1 LSHVQNTSEAHQR
14 YASLAK
20 ARVKSF
26 GKTKR
31 AKHTIRTPAPHIPGA
46 PMTDLEHRR
55 PHVRLT
61 RIALHDF
68 RNYASLQLRLDGRH
82 VCLYGA
88 NGAGKTNLMEAVSML
103 SPGRG
108 LRGAEFTDL
117 IRRDAEGQLARSW
130 AISSDVRDGGI
141 DRKLSLSLELDDEGR
156 SKRTARLDGVTTAQ
170 NDLGELMRV
179 IWLTPAMDRVFV
191 GPAGDRRR
199 FLDRQ
204 VMAHFPSHGT
214 FGAAYEKAMRQRNA
228 LLERGG
234 ADAAWLDALELGMA
248 SAAAA
253 MAVHRVD
260 AVKMMQEAILAR
272 PEGAFP
278 KALIDLDGVFET
290 HAANGVPLTDIEQEI
305 ASQLRQNRARD
316 QASGRTTEGV
326 HRTDLRVI
334 HAPKGLPADQCST
347 GEQKALLIGLILSN
361 AQALFERDFAPSPLL
376 LLDEAAA
383 HLDSDRR
390 AALYDELTA
399 LGGQAWLTG
408 TDRSLFDA
416 FGDRA
421 QRFEVSDGVVQEG

>member
-1 LSHVQNTSEAHQR
+1 VIE
-14 YASLAK
+14 
-20 ARVKSF
+20 
-26 GKTKR
+26 G
-31 AKHTIRTPAPHIPGA
+31 PAI
-46 PMTDLEHRR
+46 EVRR

-61 RIALHDF
+61 RLALENF
-68 RNYASLQLRLDGRH
+68 RNYATLQLRLDGRH

-108 LRGAEFTDL
+108 LRGAEFTEL
-117 IRRDAEGQLARSW
+117 VRRTPDGVAARNW
-130 AISSDVRDGGI
+130 ALSADVRDGEV
-141 DRKLSLSLELDDEGR
+141 DRRLLLSLELDEQGR
-156 SKRTARLDGVTTAQ
+156 SKRTARLDGVATTQ
-170 NDLGELMRV
+170 NDLGELMRI
-179 IWLTPAMDRVFV
+179 IWLTPSMDRVFA
-191 GPAGDRRR
+191 GPAGDRRK

-204 VMAHFPSHGT
+204 VMAHFPSHST
-214 FGAAYEKAMRQRNA
+214 FSASYEKAMRQRNA
-228 LLERGG
+228 LLEQGR
-234 ADAAWLDALELGMA
+234 ADPAWLDALELGMA
-248 SAAAA
+248 SAGAA
-253 MAVHRVD
+253 MAIHRVD
-260 AVKMMQEAILAR
+260 AVKVMQEAILAR

-278 KALIDLDGVFET
+278 KALIDLDGEFEL
-290 HAANGVPLTDIEQEI
+290 HAANGMALTDIEQEI
-305 ASQLRQNRARD
+305 TSQLRQNRPRD
-316 QASGRTTEGV
+316 QAAGRTTEGV

-347 GEQKALLIGLILSN
+347 GEQKALLIGLILAN

-390 AALYDELTA
+390 AALYDELAA

-421 QRFEVSDGVVQEG
+421 QRFEVSDGIIRED

>member
-1 LSHVQNTSEAHQR
+1 
-14 YASLAK
+14 
-20 ARVKSF
+20 
-26 GKTKR
+26 
-31 AKHTIRTPAPHIPGA
+31 
-46 PMTDLEHRR
+46 MTDLSPRR

-61 RIALHDF
+61 RLALQDY
-68 RNYASLQLRLDGRH
+68 RNYAQLQLRLDGRH

-88 NGAGKTNLMEAVSML
+88 NGSGKTNLMEAVSML

-117 IRRDAEGQLARSW
+117 IRRDAEGRLARSW
-130 AISSDVRDGGI
+130 ALSADVQDGDI
-141 DRKLSLSLELDDEGR
+141 DRRINLSLELDEQGR
-156 SKRTARLDGVTTAQ
+156 SKRTARLDGVATAQ
-170 NDLGELMRV
+170 AELAELMRV
-179 IWLTPAMDRVFV
+179 IWLTPSMDRVFT

-228 LLERGG
+228 LLERGR
-234 ADAAWLDALELGMA
+234 ADPAWLDALELGMA
-248 SAAAA
+248 SAGAA
-253 MAVHRVD
+253 MAIHRVD
-260 AVKMMQEAILAR
+260 AVKVMQEAILAR

-278 KALIDLDGVFET
+278 KALIDLDGAFEA
-290 HAANGVPLTDIEQEI
+290 HAANDMPLTDIEQAI
-305 ASQLRQNRARD
+305 ALQLRENRPRD
-316 QASGRTTEGV
+316 QAAGRTSQGV
-326 HRTDLRVI
+326 HRTDLRVF

-347 GEQKALLIGLILSN
+347 GEQKALLIGLILAN

-390 AALYDELTA
+390 AALYDELAA

-421 QRFEVSDGVVQEG
+421 QRFEVSDGVVRED

>member
-1 LSHVQNTSEAHQR
+1 
-14 YASLAK
+14 
-20 ARVKSF
+20 
-26 GKTKR
+26 
-31 AKHTIRTPAPHIPGA
+31 
-46 PMTDLEHRR
+46 MTLEHRR

-61 RIALHDF
+61 RLALQDF
-68 RNYASLQLRLDGRH
+68 RNYVSLQLRLDGRH
-82 VCLYGA
+82 VCLFGA
-88 NGAGKTNLMEAVSML
+88 NGSGKTNLMEAVSML

-117 IRRDAEGQLARSW
+117 IRRDAEGEPARSW
-130 AISSDVRDGGI
+130 ALSADVRDGDI
-141 DRKLSLSLELDDEGR
+141 DRKLALSLERDDQGR
-156 SKRTARLDGVTTAQ
+156 SKRTARLDGVNTSQ
-170 NDLGELMRV
+170 NDLGELMRI
-179 IWLTPAMDRVFV
+179 IWLTPSMDRVFA

-204 VMAHFPSHGT
+204 VLAHFPSHAAA
-214 FGAAYEKAMRQRNA
+214 GAAYEKAMRQRNA
-228 LLERGG
+228 LLERGRP
-234 ADAAWLDALELGMA
+234 DPIWLDALELGMA
-248 SAAAA
+248 SAGAA
-253 MAVHRVD
+253 MALHRVD
-260 AVKMMQEAILAR
+260 AVKVMQEAILAR

-278 KALIDLDGVFET
+278 KALIDLDGQFET
-290 HAANGVPLTDIEQEI
+290 RAADGVALTDIEQEI
-305 ASQLRQNRARD
+305 AAQLRENRSRD
-316 QASGRTTEGV
+316 QAAGRTTEGV

-334 HAPKGLPADQCST
+334 HAPKGQPADQCST
-347 GEQKALLIGLILSN
+347 GEQKALLIGLILAN

-421 QRFEVSDGVVQEG
+421 QRFEVSDGAVRED